1 MVIPSKNLREMVTN
15 RGVNNILNWGEH
27 NDVHWFLQTVNSN
40 IGEFSLNLASFMAAV
55 NRTRTRLL
63 LNAVEVIKVFTFPPT
78 NCACFRW
85 NSSRHFTSMCQ
96 NASTTY
102 GNQCVFQSN
111 FHNVRFF
118 TFKVNTYTLV
128 SLWTIA
134 TEYILERLI

>member
-1 MVIPSKNLREMVTN
+1 MSIDFCK
-15 RGVNNILNWGEH
+15 
-27 NDVHWFLQTVNSN
+27 TVNSN

-78 NCACFRW
+78 NCACFRR

-96 NASTTY
+96 NATTTY

-111 FHNVRFF
+111 FHNVLFSHS
-118 TFKVNTYTLV
+118 KL
-128 SLWTIA
+128 IP
-134 TEYILERLI
+134 IL